1 MQFSKIQ
8 HGLIHINLRLFYS
21 ESARRL
27 YFFAQKFNLTALM
40 QTLPEKILSIDH
52 VGIRV
57 TDRDVSRAFYEK
69 FGFVETDYF
78 QADQA
83 NEMETAS
90 GVRINLIMNG
100 AKRPDNKNIL
110 LDEPI
115 KYAGITHLAF
125 IVEDLAKL
133 QTWLQA
139 NKIGITE
146 GPVQLSPRRITLFI
160 RDPDGNILEFNQ
172 LI

>member
-1 MQFSKIQ
+1 MKTS
-8 HGLIHINLRLFYS
+8 HVN
-21 ESARRL
+21 
-27 YFFAQKFNLTALM
+27 
-40 QTLPEKILSIDH
+40 ILSIDH
-52 VGIRV
+52 IGIRV

-69 FGFVETDYF
+69 FGFVETAYF

-83 NEMETAS
+83 NEMETPS

-100 AKRPDNKNIL
+100 AKFNNKSGNPNNIL
-110 LDEPI
+110 QDEPI
-115 KYAGITHLAF
+115 KLPGITHLAL
-125 IVEDLAKL
+125 VVNNLEQL

-139 NKIGITE
+139 NKIAITE

-160 RDPDGNILEFNQ
+160 RDPDGNVLEFNQ

>member
-1 MQFSKIQ
+1 MQS
-8 HGLIHINLRLFYS
+8 NL
-21 ESARRL
+21 A
-27 YFFAQKFNLTALM
+27 A
-40 QTLPEKILSIDH
+40 ILSIDH
-52 VGIRV
+52 IGIRV

-69 FGFVETDYF
+69 FGFVETAYF

-83 NEMETAS
+83 NEMETPS

-100 AKRPDNKNIL
+100 AKQPNKKNIL

-115 KYAGITHLAF
+115 KLPGITHLAL
-125 IVEDLAKL
+125 VVDNLAEL

-139 NKIGITE
+139 NKIAVTE

-160 RDPDGNILEFNQ
+160 RDPDGNVLEFNQ

>member
-1 MQFSKIQ
+1 MQP
-8 HGLIHINLRLFYS
+8 
-21 ESARRL
+21 
-27 YFFAQKFNLTALM
+27 
-40 QTLPEKILSIDH
+40 LPANILSVDH
-52 VGIRV
+52 VGIRI
-57 TDRDVSRAFYEK
+57 TDRDVARAFYEQ

-100 AKRPDNKNIL
+100 AKRHNNIL

-115 KYAGITHLAF
+115 KHPGITHLAL
-125 IVEDLAKL
+125 VVSDLSEL
-133 QTWLQA
+133 QTWLKA
-139 NKIGITE
+139 NKIAITE
-146 GPVQLSPRRITLFI
+146 GPVQLSQRRITLFI
-160 RDPDGNILEFNQ
+160 RDPDGNVLEFNQ

>member
-1 MQFSKIQ
+1 MQKIAS
-8 HGLIHINLRLFYS
+8 H
-21 ESARRL
+21 
-27 YFFAQKFNLTALM
+27 
-40 QTLPEKILSIDH
+40 ILSIDH
-52 VGIRV
+52 IGIRV
-57 TDRDVSRAFYEK
+57 TNADVSRAFYAQ

-100 AKRPDNKNIL
+100 AKRHNNIL

-115 KYAGITHLAF
+115 KHPGITHLAL
-125 IVEDLAKL
+125 VVNNLSEL

-139 NKIGITE
+139 NKIAITE

-160 RDPDGNILEFNQ
+160 RDPDGNVLEFNQ

>member
-1 MQFSKIQ
+1 
-8 HGLIHINLRLFYS
+8 
-21 ESARRL
+21 
-27 YFFAQKFNLTALM
+27 M
-40 QTLPEKILSIDH
+40 QTLPANILSIDH
-52 VGIRV
+52 IGIRI
-57 TDRDVSRAFYEK
+57 TNRDVSRAFYAQ

-83 NEMETAS
+83 NEMQTAS

-100 AKRPDNKNIL
+100 AKRPQNKNIL

-115 KYAGITHLAF
+115 KYPGITHLAC
-125 IVEDLAKL
+125 VVNNLSEL

-139 NKIGITE
+139 NKIAITE

-160 RDPDGNILEFNQ
+160 RDPDGNVLEFNQ

>member
-1 MQFSKIQ
+1 MKLNQ
-8 HGLIHINLRLFYS
+8 
-21 ESARRL
+21 AD
-27 YFFAQKFNLTALM
+27 
-40 QTLPEKILSIDH
+40 ILSFDH

-69 FGFVETDYF
+69 FGFVETAYF

-83 NEMETAS
+83 NEMETPS

-100 AKRPDNKNIL
+100 ARFINNTGRPHNVL

-115 KYAGITHLAF
+115 KLPGITHLAM
-125 IVEDLAKL
+125 VVKDLATL

-139 NKIGITE
+139 NKIPITE

-160 RDPDGNILEFNQ
+160 RDPDGNVLEFNQ

>member
-1 MQFSKIQ
+1 M
-8 HGLIHINLRLFYS
+8 INK
-21 ESARRL
+21 
-27 YFFAQKFNLTALM
+27 QAL
-40 QTLPEKILSIDH
+40 ILSVDH
-52 VGIRV
+52 IGIRV
-57 TDRDVSRAFYEK
+57 TDRDVSRAFYAQ
-69 FGFVETDYF
+69 FGFVETAYF

-100 AKRPDNKNIL
+100 AKRENNKNIL

-115 KYAGITHLAF
+115 KYPGITHLAL
-125 IVEDLAKL
+125 VVNDLSEL

-139 NKIGITE
+139 NKIAISE

-160 RDPDGNILEFNQ
+160 RDPDGNVLEFNQ

>member
-1 MQFSKIQ
+1 
-8 HGLIHINLRLFYS
+8 
-21 ESARRL
+21 
-27 YFFAQKFNLTALM
+27 M
-40 QTLPEKILSIDH
+40 QTLPAKILGIDH
-52 VGIRV
+52 VGIRI
-57 TDRDVSRAFYEK
+57 TDRDVARAFYAQ

-100 AKRPDNKNIL
+100 AKRHNNIL

-115 KYAGITHLAF
+115 KHPGITHLAM
-125 IVEDLAKL
+125 VVSDLNEL
-133 QTWLQA
+133 QTWLHA
-139 NKIGITE
+139 NKIAITE

-160 RDPDGNILEFNQ
+160 RDPDGNVLEFNQ

>member
-1 MQFSKIQ
+1 MQS
-8 HGLIHINLRLFYS
+8 L
-21 ESARRL
+21 A
-27 YFFAQKFNLTALM
+27 AQ
-40 QTLPEKILSIDH
+40 ILSVDH
-52 VGIRV
+52 VGIRI
-57 TDRDVSRAFYEK
+57 TDRDVARAFYEK
-69 FGFVETDYF
+69 FGFVETDFF

-83 NEMETAS
+83 NEMETPS

-100 AKRPDNKNIL
+100 SKRSQNKNIL

-115 KYAGITHLAF
+115 KYPGITHLAL
-125 IVEDLAKL
+125 VVDDLRKL

-139 NKIGITE
+139 NEIAITE

-160 RDPDGNILEFNQ
+160 RDPDGNVIEFNQ

>member
-1 MQFSKIQ
+1 
-8 HGLIHINLRLFYS
+8 
-21 ESARRL
+21 
-27 YFFAQKFNLTALM
+27 M
-40 QTLPEKILSIDH
+40 QTLPANILSIDH
-52 VGIRV
+52 IGIRI
-57 TDRDVSRAFYEK
+57 TNRDVSRAFYAQ

-83 NEMETAS
+83 NEMQTAS

-100 AKRPDNKNIL
+100 AKRPQNKNIL

-115 KYAGITHLAF
+115 KYPGITHLAF
-125 IVEDLAKL
+125 VVNNLSEL

-139 NKIGITE
+139 NKIAITE

-160 RDPDGNILEFNQ
+160 RDPDGNVLEFNQ

>member
-1 MQFSKIQ
+1 MLDMQS
-8 HGLIHINLRLFYS
+8 NL
-21 ESARRL
+21 A
-27 YFFAQKFNLTALM
+27 A
-40 QTLPEKILSIDH
+40 ILSIDH
-52 VGIRV
+52 IGIRV

-69 FGFVETDYF
+69 FGFVETAYF

-83 NEMETAS
+83 NEMETPS

-100 AKRPDNKNIL
+100 AKQPNKKNIL

-115 KYAGITHLAF
+115 KLPGITHLAL
-125 IVEDLAKL
+125 VVDNLAEL

-139 NKIGITE
+139 NKIAVTE

-160 RDPDGNILEFNQ
+160 RDPDGNVLEFNQ